1 MFGSGQQCISLKS
14 ALCVETVIMG
24 EADIFVQL
32 LFNLLKMK
40 LFQAQT
46 VFNYVNFQALIF
58 FFISG
63 FAA

>member
-1 MFGSGQQCISLKS
+1 
-14 ALCVETVIMG
+14 MG

-32 LFNLLKMK
+32 LFNLLKIK